1 MFFLSIFFLVLFMH
15 NFIIK
20 LMNIIFYFN
29 IYRCNHG
36 SMIQNDVEDRR
47 GSGEIFKL
55 GFNSRG
61 LTCNNRVA
69 YALRFFP

>member
-1 MFFLSIFFLVLFMH
+1 
-15 NFIIK
+15 
-20 LMNIIFYFN
+20 
-29 IYRCNHG
+29 
-36 SMIQNDVEDRR
+36 MIQNVEDRR